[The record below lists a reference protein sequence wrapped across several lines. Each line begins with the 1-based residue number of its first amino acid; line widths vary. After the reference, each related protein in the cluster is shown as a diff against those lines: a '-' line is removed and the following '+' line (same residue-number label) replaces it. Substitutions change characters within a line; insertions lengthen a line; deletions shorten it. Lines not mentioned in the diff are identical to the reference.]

1 MGEQSKESETDEAA
15 SYDPFIRSKVEY
27 DASTR
32 LLMAENAA
40 STRRLMISPM
50 LKEIIVNPENFYH
63 DCQQSFKMTENANRR
78 RQMSYNTKREAYIQ
92 LRRTSGLPLPSKI
105 QMIEINPTR
114 VTLSLEFESQYY
126 SLMTNDYGMHENVAS
141 IMNETNT
148 IIQLPDRCVEG
159 THPDPFAQQITI
171 TGHCSDIDTARKLM
185 RQNCHVSIFMSL
197 SKMRNP
203 ATDIHTFVTENPI
216 QNVDI
221 SSIES
226 PPDKNGKGGSY
237 LRFTSREK
245 NLPTLINAAKQIL
258 QKFDEDQ
265 SSPADIFSLHFT
277 LTTYHVEQIV
287 GTAATGYLMP
297 KIENVTH
304 TKINIPSNIDTCGDL
319 IVIEITG
326 AVENILEARKCIMEL
341 LPVSLSCNFQHTD
354 MLIQCPEHERKS
366 TLILPQYR
374 TMFKMY
380 YSEFEPNEL
389 LSEEVAIN
397 FGSFRSREF
406 NIKQVYAAYQQ
417 FFSPDLGIVAPLPTD
432 HESSIWHKCLPHKFF
447 EYCVPCRGDS
457 EAFNNA
463 RRKRSTS
470 VTSLRAKQS
479 QPNKGNSGSGVPG
492 NSQRYQTRVSSVSES
507 SAQPLPSFPDPHF
520 AQMMLMNQACMKGTQ
535 LLIPYPPGI
544 VIVNTSDYLPSCPE
558 NLAFDAF
565 NRVSFPVIP
574 INEVPQP
581 TCRPES
587 SNSMR
592 PTNSNRNTTP
602 NMNRPSSAGTI
613 HNQSPSHRHRVYEKV
628 RDDDVRNSPRHGPRR
643 PSVNQEEHSA
653 EQYDER
659 SSDRQYQ
666 RQYPRYSHNE
676 PRWKTGGRGDIHSK
690 RNGPFHKEYRGPPRD
705 QDFNDSPSAGTTERA
720 PSVDNSQ
727 FQSTHHL
734 KLKPNEI
741 DLEHER
747 LFTHDSPQI
756 EQLGFTSGGYGNE
769 LMDGDYVQ
777 RLLSNATLN
786 DPGKRSRAASC
797 FIERDDQ
804 SSKFTDS
811 DCAQSVNDFATQPS
825 RSIDSIKRV
834 PGGGVSKTMLEPRS
848 RNERDYGKISLEH
861 KDKHF
866 IDFNDG
872 EKFVDVGPTFGMR
885 QYRMDPMKLI
895 ASVRESSEQLP
906 RIHERQFSD
915 VLNDKEREL
924 AAFRERNSET
934 TVVQDPSLD
943 ESSSMNYA
951 FRNEHSPGKQN

>member
-203 ATDIHTFVTENPI
+203 ATDILTFVTENPI

-258 QKFDEDQ
+258 RKFDEDQ

-304 TKINIPSNIDTCGDL
+304 TKINIPSNIETCGDL
-319 IVIEITG
+319 IVIEISG
-326 AVENILEARKCIMEL
+326 AVENILEARK
-341 LPVSLSCNFQHTD
+341 
-354 MLIQCPEHERKS
+354 
-366 TLILPQYR
+366 
-374 TMFKMY
+374 
-380 YSEFEPNEL
+380 
-389 LSEEVAIN
+389 
-397 FGSFRSREF
+397 
-406 NIKQVYAAYQQ
+406 
-417 FFSPDLGIVAPLPTD
+417 
-432 HESSIWHKCLPHKFF
+432 W
-447 EYCVPCRGDS
+447 
-457 EAFNNA
+457 
-463 RRKRSTS
+463 
-470 VTSLRAKQS
+470 
-479 QPNKGNSGSGVPG
+479 VPG

-544 VIVNTSDYLPSCPE
+544 VIVNTSGAPYSSNIYP
-558 NLAFDAF
+558 
-565 NRVSFPVIP
+565 FPYV
-574 INEVPQP
+574 VPQ
-581 TCRPES
+581 S
-587 SNSMR
+587 
-592 PTNSNRNTTP
+592 
-602 NMNRPSSAGTI
+602 
-613 HNQSPSHRHRVYEKV
+613 
-628 RDDDVRNSPRHGPRR
+628 
-643 PSVNQEEHSA
+643 
-653 EQYDER
+653 
-659 SSDRQYQ
+659 
-666 RQYPRYSHNE
+666 
-676 PRWKTGGRGDIHSK
+676 
-690 RNGPFHKEYRGPPRD
+690 F
-705 QDFNDSPSAGTTERA
+705 
-720 PSVDNSQ
+720 
-727 FQSTHHL
+727 
-734 KLKPNEI
+734 
-741 DLEHER
+741 
-747 LFTHDSPQI
+747 
-756 EQLGFTSGGYGNE
+756 
-769 LMDGDYVQ
+769 
-777 RLLSNATLN
+777 
-786 DPGKRSRAASC
+786 
-797 FIERDDQ
+797 
-804 SSKFTDS
+804 
-811 DCAQSVNDFATQPS
+811 
-825 RSIDSIKRV
+825 
-834 PGGGVSKTMLEPRS
+834 
-848 RNERDYGKISLEH
+848 
-861 KDKHF
+861 
-866 IDFNDG
+866 
-872 EKFVDVGPTFGMR
+872 
-885 QYRMDPMKLI
+885 
-895 ASVRESSEQLP
+895 
-906 RIHERQFSD
+906 
-915 VLNDKEREL
+915 
-924 AAFRERNSET
+924 
-934 TVVQDPSLD
+934 
-943 ESSSMNYA
+943 
-951 FRNEHSPGKQN
+951 